1 MKIKFKL
8 IPLLIALSISP
19 LTFAQDIDDDTDELI
34 DLSSNDLDELLRKI
48 EAEDDGDD
56 DLPTAK
62 PKPKAHS
69 KLLSTYGAKQSL
81 RFKLNKDG
89 FIDGYFDEG
98 IGAQDNPYKKPT
110 SKFTGGVNGNFLF
123 KGYTLSGGFDIK
135 RNYSGT
141 YGDWD
146 GVLDRTY
153 KVGVARKFK
162 LSKQWTVTPSIK
174 QTVIDSDQQTKN
186 LRKTDLSLPFS
197 YALDKVWTVKALTVG
212 FSTQTFTHRAEEQT
226 DRTWT
231 ISSGVAYKWDD
242 KTTLDVTVSRE
253 QRYSNKSS
261 VEYAKTTVMP
271 KLEYKLSPT
280 SSVGVGLG
288 YVTHSNSTEQFS
300 RWLLAPKVQ
309 VRWDI

>member
-1 MKIKFKL
+1 MKFKFKL

-19 LTFAQDIDDDTDELI
+19 LTFAQDIDDDTDELM

-69 KLLSTYGAKQSL
+69 KFLSTYGAKQSL
-81 RFKLNKDG
+81 RFKLSKDA

-110 SKFTGGVNGNFLF
+110 SKFTGGLTGNFLL

-153 KVGVARKFK
+153 TVGAARKFK
-162 LSKQWTVTPSIK
+162 LSKQWTVAPSIR
-174 QTVIDSDQQTKN
+174 QTVIDSDQKTKN

-197 YALDKVWTVKALTVG
+197 YALDKVWTIKALTVG

-231 ISSGVAYKWDD
+231 VSSGVAYKWSD

-261 VEYAKTTVMP
+261 VEYEKTTIMP
-271 KLEYKLSPT
+271 KLEYKFSPT
-280 SSVGVGLG
+280 SSVGFGLG

-309 VRWDI
+309 IRWDM

>member
-1 MKIKFKL
+1 MKFKFKL

-19 LTFAQDIDDDTDELI
+19 LSFAQDMDDDSDQMI
-34 DLSSNDLDELLRKI
+34 DMNSNNLDELLRKI
-48 EAEDDGDD
+48 ETEDDGDD

-81 RFKLNKDG
+81 RFKLNKDA

-98 IGAQDNPYKKPT
+98 IGAQDNAYKKPT
-110 SKFTGGVNGNFLF
+110 SKFTGGVSGNFLF
-123 KGYTLSGGFDIK
+123 KGYTLSGGLDIK

-146 GVLDRTY
+146 GIQDRTY
-153 KVGVARKFK
+153 MLGAARKIK
-162 LSKQWTVTPSIK
+162 LSNQWTVTPSIR
-174 QTVIDSDQQTKN
+174 QTVIDSDQKTKN

-197 YALDKVWTVKALTVG
+197 YALDKVWTIKALTVG

-231 ISSGVAYKWDD
+231 VSSGVAYKWSD
-242 KTTLDVTVSRE
+242 KTTLNVTVSRE

-271 KLEYKLSPT
+271 KLEYKVSPT
-280 SSVGVGLG
+280 SSVGFGLG

-300 RWLLAPKVQ
+300 RWMLAPQVQ
-309 VRWDI
+309 MRWDI